1 MARSLF
7 GAAFLLIAI
16 AAVAPPAK
24 TYASEWFAV
33 DSCLDSGGSFN
44 YGTMECDHTTNHP
57 YVSFERR
64 HPGMMRSLRMRALFL
79 APLGLLGLALLVLPA
94 PRVVA

>member
-1 MARSLF
+1 MARRLV

-16 AAVAPPAK
+16 ATVAPPAK
-24 TYASEWFAV
+24 TYTSEWLAV

-57 YVSFERR
+57 YVPFERR
-64 HPGMMRSLRMRALFL
+64 HPGMMRSLRIKALFM
-79 APLGLLGLALLVLPA
+79 APVGLLGLALLVWPTR
-94 PRVVA
+94 RVVA